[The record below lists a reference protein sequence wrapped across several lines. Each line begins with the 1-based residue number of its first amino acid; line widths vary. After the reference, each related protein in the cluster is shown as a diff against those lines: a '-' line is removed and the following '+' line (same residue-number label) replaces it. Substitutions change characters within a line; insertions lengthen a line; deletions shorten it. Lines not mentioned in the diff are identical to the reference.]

1 MPANDG
7 LHAWSAGRLLGLMEC
22 PAGSSSVLG
31 HRKPDPVDQL
41 VSQFLRLF
49 HGCRRLPQRT
59 RIRSEADDAEHHP
72 GDSCDNER
80 FEIDRPGDYR
90 CCPDCAGKNC
100 RLRDENDLSAVLH
113 DFRVVLDLIFQTHDL
128 VAQIAIR
135 NIDTGSHSASTLL
148 PPRVP
153 GPVGRSS

>member
-59 RIRSEADDAEHHP
+59 RIRSETDDAEHHP
-72 GDSCDNER
+72 GDSCDNEGL
-80 FEIDRPGDYR
+80 E
-90 CCPDCAGKNC
+90 
-100 RLRDENDLSAVLH
+100 
-113 DFRVVLDLIFQTHDL
+113 LIAPATTAA
-128 VAQIAIR
+128 AQIAPARIAAFEMKMIFR
-135 NIDTGSHSASTLL
+135 QFSMTFAW
-148 PPRVP
+148 
-153 GPVGRSS
+153 SSI